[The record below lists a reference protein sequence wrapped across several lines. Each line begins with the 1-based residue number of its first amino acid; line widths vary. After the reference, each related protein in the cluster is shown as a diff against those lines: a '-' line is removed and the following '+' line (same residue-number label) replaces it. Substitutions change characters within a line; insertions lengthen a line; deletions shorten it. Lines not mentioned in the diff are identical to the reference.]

1 MTNPVAQHT
10 SQTQAARAAAEIE
23 LVRSAKAATSG
34 TSTDFRSLL
43 ASSLSESRHDP
54 LARNK
59 RSSAT
64 GAYQFTERTWLDLVR
79 RHGAELG
86 MGDAAAKITVKDGAP
101 TVANATQRAT
111 ILALRGNSD
120 LAGSLAARYF
130 DENRAALGKSLGR
143 KPSENEVRMAYLL
156 GASGAGHLLKAAQD
170 HPGVGVDKIVPG
182 AVRANPTLFR
192 NPGGAVKTAGE
203 AVASLDRHFTAALQ
217 RVGAAA
223 SPQLSLLLANEVVGE
238 TA

>member
-1 MTNPVAQHT
+1 MTKPVTQHMT
-10 SQTQAARAAAEIE
+10 DLRTAHAAAQTE

-43 ASSLSESRHDP
+43 ASSLSESNHNSQ
-54 LARNK
+54 ARNK

-86 MGDAAAKITVKDGAP
+86 VGDAASKITVKNGAP
-101 TVANATQRAT
+101 TVADPTDRAS

-130 DENRAALGKSLGR
+130 DENRAALGKSLSR

-156 GASGAGHLLKAAQD
+156 GASGASHLLKAAQSQ
-170 HPGVGVDKIVPG
+170 PSVAADKIVPG
-182 AVRANPTLFR
+182 AVRANPSLFH
-192 NPGGAVKTAGE
+192 NHNGTVKTAGE
-203 AVASLDRHFTAALQ
+203 AVASLNQHFTTALH
-217 RVGAAA
+217 RASNSAGA
-223 SPQLSLLLANEVVGE
+223 PQLSMLLANEVDDD
-238 TA
+238 A

>member
-1 MTNPVAQHT
+1 MTNPVARHT
-10 SQTQAARAAAEIE
+10 PRTLAASAAAQSE
-23 LVRSAKAATSG
+23 LVRSAKAASSG

-86 MGDAAAKITVKDGAP
+86 IGDVAAKITVKDGAP
-101 TVANATQRAT
+101 TVANPTDRAT

-120 LAGSLAARYF
+120 LAGGLAARYF

-156 GASGAGHLLKAAQD
+156 GAGGAGHLIKAAQAR
-170 HPGVGVDKIVPG
+170 PGVGADTIVPG

-192 NPGGAVKTAGE
+192 DPGGAVKSAGE

-223 SPQLSLLLANEVVGE
+223 SPQLSFVLANEVGGE
-238 TA
+238 SA

>member
-1 MTNPVAQHT
+1 MTKLVSQHST
-10 SQTQAARAAAEIE
+10 ELKASSAAAQSE
-23 LVRSAKAATSG
+23 LVRSAKAASSG

-86 MGDAAAKITVKDGAP
+86 IGDVAAKITVKNGAP
-101 TVANATQRAT
+101 TVADAGGRAT
-111 ILALRGNSD
+111 ILALRSNSE

-130 DENRAALGKSLGR
+130 DENRVALGKSLGR

-156 GASGAGHLLKAAQD
+156 GASGAAHLLKAAKD
-170 HPGVGVDKIVPG
+170 HPGIGVDKIVPG
-182 AVRANPTLFR
+182 AVHANPTLFR
-192 NPGGAVKTAGE
+192 NSGGVVKTAGE
-203 AVASLDRHFTAALQ
+203 AVASLDRHFTTALQ
-217 RVGAAA
+217 RASTAAG
-223 SPQLSLLLANEVVGE
+223 PQLSFLLANEVVGD